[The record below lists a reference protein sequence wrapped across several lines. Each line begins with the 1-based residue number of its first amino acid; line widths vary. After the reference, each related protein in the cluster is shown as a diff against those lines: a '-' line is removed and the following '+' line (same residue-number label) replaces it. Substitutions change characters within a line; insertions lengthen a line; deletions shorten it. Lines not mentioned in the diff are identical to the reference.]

1 MHTKPESNLVVRDL
15 GYPYPRNR
23 KGRKR
28 NGERE
33 RSMSKAEKIGPQY
46 FLHFP
51 VGNWMRETFPP
62 RLPIFSHFIYH
73 LYLDV
78 HWTPFQ
84 KISILERANNDL
96 LSLSPN
102 FRVQVNFWPKLRLED
117 VGISDKLVRNPP
129 TGCKL
134 LFLVGQYPC
143 RMEVEL
149 EQKDLNQTRSKNMM
163 REVQM
168 IYSTKRS
175 RPALEQHCSLFF
187 LLHQG
192 FSKHLRNKSS
202 QQRLSSILEENQK
215 ATRRLLHLLF
225 RP

>member
-1 MHTKPESNLVVRDL
+1 MIFFFQKISKECTQNQKAISLLEIWGIHIPEIER
-15 GYPYPRNR
+15 
-23 KGRKR
+23 
-28 NGERE
+28 GERE
-33 RSMSKAEKIGPQY
+33 MEKERD
-46 FLHFP
+46 LC
-51 VGNWMRETFPP
+51 P
-62 RLPIFSHFIYH
+62 RLRKLGLNISCISLWGIGWEKLSPLVFPYFHTLSTICTWMFIEP
-73 LYLDV
+73 
-78 HWTPFQ
+78 PFQ

-187 LLHQG
+187 IAPG
-192 FSKHLRNKSS
+192 IF
-202 QQRLSSILEENQK
+202 
-215 ATRRLLHLLF
+215 
-225 RP
+225 